1 MSKNNYM
8 PEIAQMLGVEI
19 EEEFDVIYETGQK
32 SDWGPYKITSDG
44 LVDESGNW
52 KLHATALFNL
62 LTGKYTIQKRPW
74 RPKNGEDYYYIRTI
88 DGFFGQTTF
97 SNINVNDLAAI
108 NMGNCFPTKEAAL
121 AAVPEMLEKFEEIKK
136 GETCHIE
143 DECCCKKE
151 KMTECKME
159 YEDMMNALEKAARS
173 SNVLSGNDEQQ
184 VLEFI
189 SELRYSEAGWGV
201 WDDID

>member
-74 RPKNGEDYYYIRTI
+74 RPKKGELFWTINGK
-88 DGFFGQTTF
+88 G
-97 SNINVNDLAAI
+97 NVEKYHFLNDMCDLALL
-108 NMGNCFPTKEAAL
+108 NMGNCFPTKKAAL

-136 GETCHIE
+136 GVRE
-143 DECCCKKE
+143 
-151 KMTECKME
+151 
-159 YEDMMNALEKAARS
+159 
-173 SNVLSGNDEQQ
+173 
-184 VLEFI
+184 
-189 SELRYSEAGWGV
+189 
-201 WDDID
+201 